1 MRLTELGKSRIANT
15 IFAPTGYL
23 MRSQLRRIFHNPDI
37 LVGST
42 PVSNGDVVLEV
53 GCAMGFF
60 TCAIAQLVGQQGRVH
75 SIDALS
81 GFVDAL
87 SKDLA
92 LRKITNVSVTQQ
104 DATDTDFPADH
115 FDAAI
120 VFGVVPSFTLPL
132 PGLLRELHRVIKPNG
147 SVSFWMFP
155 FAAGVPSAIEKSG
168 MFQRCQIQNRV
179 FTYTVTKKIVM

>member
-60 TCAIAQLVGQQGRVH
+60 TCAIA
-75 SIDALS
+75 
-81 GFVDAL
+81 
-87 SKDLA
+87 
-92 LRKITNVSVTQQ
+92 
-104 DATDTDFPADH
+104 
-115 FDAAI
+115 
-120 VFGVVPSFTLPL
+120 
-132 PGLLRELHRVIKPNG
+132 
-147 SVSFWMFP
+147 
-155 FAAGVPSAIEKSG
+155 
-168 MFQRCQIQNRV
+168 
-179 FTYTVTKKIVM
+179 